1 MTGPT
6 VGRWTGSINRS
17 ARRMV
22 RGELRR
28 NAAAVAVR
36 RPALHRWLRGIFAVR
51 TFWRFLGAY
60 LVLNLVLVAVELF
73 TARVPVGA
81 IPAWIPDARFPAD
94 ASAIVLNVSGFMIAA
109 QVGALGVISIAL
121 ALVTIIAQRDS
132 FSTDVQVYYHE
143 SMAFEVIASCLALLV
158 VLCLQ
163 LLWPLQH
170 LLHYHVNSRDEL
182 LFKLVLL
189 GVHTLWLAVNLAA
202 LAHFARTTL
211 RFVQQSSRQAMRKQY
226 TAAVSAPREMIGR
239 IRDSLYQA
247 AGQLVTRNVD
257 AAGSGEVS
265 YDIVFGR
272 SFLEGAGGVEISSRF
287 RRSVALRDVR
297 IAWVAWVVRRW
308 AKRVEAHLQSAP
320 APPTQ
325 PWRSGPRLTFA
336 LGLDQPVHGV
346 SDWCRRSGDVPL
358 LPIERAVLRF
368 AFRFSAVDDER

>member
-1 MTGPT
+1 MTEPT
-6 VGRWTGSINRS
+6 VGRWTGSINNS

-28 NAAAVAVR
+28 NAAAAAVR
-36 RPALHRWLRGIFAVR
+36 RPTLHRWLRGIFAMR

-60 LVLNLVLVAVELF
+60 VVLNLVLVMVELF
-73 TARVPVGA
+73 ATRVPVEA

-94 ASAIVLNVSGFMIAA
+94 ASGIVLNVSGFMIAA

-132 FSTDVQVYYHE
+132 FSTDVHVYYHE

-158 VLCLQ
+158 VLCAQ

-170 LLHYHVNSRDEL
+170 LLHYRVDSRDAQ
-182 LFKLVLL
+182 LFKLILL
-189 GVHTLWLAVNLAA
+189 GVHTLWLVANLAA

-226 TAAVSAPREMIGR
+226 TAAVSAPREMVSR
-239 IRDSLYQA
+239 VRAALYQA

-257 AAGSGEVS
+257 TVGSGGVP

-272 SFLEGAGGVEISSRF
+272 SFMEGAGGVEISSRF
-287 RRSVALRDVR
+287 RKKVALRDVR

-308 AKRVEAHLQSAP
+308 AKRVQDHLQTAP
-320 APPTQ
+320 APPTRA
-325 PWRSGPRLTFA
+325 WRDGPRLTFA

-346 SDWCRRSGDVPL
+346 SDWCRRSGDIPL
-358 LPIERAVLRF
+358 QPIERAVLRL
-368 AFRFSAVDDER
+368 AFRFSAVDDEH